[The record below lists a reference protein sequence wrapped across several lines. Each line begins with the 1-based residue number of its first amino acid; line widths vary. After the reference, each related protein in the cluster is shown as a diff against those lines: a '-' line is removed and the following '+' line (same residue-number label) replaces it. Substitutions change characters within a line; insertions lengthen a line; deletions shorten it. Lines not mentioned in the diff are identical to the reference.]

1 MSGLHTFVFRC
12 DLGTISVKGGYLWN
26 LWAAAQ
32 HFAKTLSARLART
45 CVYIVPIC
53 VLSEQNLSSA
63 NPETGIGTTRAPND
77 RAVHQYFHKLRRCH
91 LRAKV
96 GWGANPA
103 IGVDEASL
111 RRGPHGELQWNVDFM
126 DSLEADCY
134 ALRTIRQHRQGNVVL
149 WGWLTSGWLR
159 KETLAQW
166 KFDGDVEALA
176 EIAQLYIHTY
186 IHVRVDNSLWTGFHT
201 YGHVPP
207 RAPGI

>member
-1 MSGLHTFVFRC
+1 MCLHSS
-12 DLGTISVKGGYLWN
+12 DLCTLN
-26 LWAAAQ
+26 
-32 HFAKTLSARLART
+32 KT
-45 CVYIVPIC
+45 C
-53 VLSEQNLSSA
+53 
-63 NPETGIGTTRAPND
+63 TGIGTTRAPND

-103 IGVDEASL
+103 IGVDDASL